1 MAGALLSCFF
11 MPVLLLKLTLMPSVV
26 ALITLAIRR
35 WGHQIGGL
43 IGSMPWVAG
52 AILLFFILE
61 QGVQFGINAVQG
73 IMTGIVALLA
83 FCFSYAW
90 FSRRYQWVMT
100 LTLSYLVYTLT
111 ALSLNYL
118 ALPLAA
124 SYAVTM
130 LSIVAALYFFPVPS
144 GIPKAGKRL
153 KYDILIRMVVAT
165 LFTLVITGLAELLG
179 PTWSGV
185 LTPFPI
191 LTSILAIF
199 SHILQGS
206 DATVATMR
214 GIVIGLLGFTTFLF
228 LQAFL
233 LREFPVGVSF
243 LLAFLVNALINV
255 AAARIY
261 APARR

>member
-1 MAGALLSCFF
+1 

-61 QGVQFGINAVQG
+61 QGTQFGINAVQG

-90 FSRRYQWVMT
+90 FSKRYLWALT
-100 LTLSYLVYTLT
+100 LTLSYGIYTAT

-118 ALPLAA
+118 ALPLVA

-130 LSIVAALYFFPVPS
+130 VSILVALYFFPVPAAA
-144 GIPKAGKRL
+144 PKAGKRL
-153 KYDILIRMVVAT
+153 KYDILIRMAVAT
-165 LFTLVITGLAELLG
+165 LFTLGITGLAELLG

-199 SHILQGS
+199 SHLLQGS

-233 LREFPVGVSF
+233 LREFPVGLSF
-243 LLAFLVNALINV
+243 FLAFLVNAIINV

-261 APARR
+261 APARRGVD